1 MQQVMSV
8 LLTQTCEFGSKQREL
23 DGIEIVALAT
33 TIATHNHVVLGTE
46 LLDLLLASKGS
57 KARS

>member
-1 MQQVMSV
+1 MSV

-23 DGIEIVALAT
+23 DGIEVVALAT